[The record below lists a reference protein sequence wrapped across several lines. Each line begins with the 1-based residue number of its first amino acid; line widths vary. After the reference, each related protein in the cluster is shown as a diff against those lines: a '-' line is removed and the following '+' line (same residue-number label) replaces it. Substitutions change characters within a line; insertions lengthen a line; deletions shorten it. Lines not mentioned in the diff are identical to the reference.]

1 MESLLRIPNLAR
13 LTVACLLVAG
23 AVLLGATPA
32 AAHTVEGAGPT
43 NYLTKIKSVTP
54 DVDGLDI
61 KVLEFGNRLEATN
74 TTDEELLVLG
84 YHDEPYLRIGSDGVW
99 QNVKSPAT
107 FLNNDR
113 QAKTDVPDTVD
124 TEAEPEWQQ
133 VSEEP
138 VARWHDHRVHWMGEE
153 PPPAVEKD
161 PGRVVTI
168 YRDWSVPMRL
178 GSTEVA
184 AGGTLQWVPA
194 PSPLPWIALTV
205 LVAGALI
212 AGALTAGWRK
222 ALALGALL
230 LVVVSVLQAVGIAM
244 APGSTGSAL
253 TRLFSGGVYIIPAWA
268 AGVFGARALLRG
280 NNDGALGALLCGVI
294 LGFVGGI
301 MDIGVLFSSQ
311 VAFAAPALVARAA
324 VALCLGLAVGV
335 VVGDIVAF
343 AKHEMKDGTPAP
355 ATS

>member
-1 MESLLRIPNLAR
+1 MESPLRISNLAR
-13 LTVACLLVAG
+13 LAVACALVAG
-23 AVLLGATPA
+23 AVLVGASPA

-54 DVDGLDI
+54 AVDGIDI

-84 YHDEPYLRIGSDGVW
+84 YHDEPYLRIGTDGVW

-113 QAKTDVPDTVD
+113 QAKTEVPDTVD
-124 TEAEPEWQQ
+124 TEAEPEWQK

-194 PSPLPWIALTV
+194 PSPLPWIALSIV
-205 LVAGALI
+205 IAVALI
-212 AGALTAGWRK
+212 AGVLTAGWRVV
-222 ALALGALL
+222 LAIGALL
-230 LVVVSVLQAVGIAM
+230 LVAVSIGQAVGIAL

-253 TRLFSGGVYIIPAWA
+253 SRLLSGGVYIVPAWG
-268 AGVFGARALLRG
+268 AGIFGARGLLRG

-311 VAFAAPALVARAA
+311 VAFAAPAVVARAA

-343 AKHEMKDGTPAP
+343 AKHEKKDSAP
-355 ATS
+355 AQATS